1 MTLPPL
7 PEKVQI
13 DKHESGYVIWGYTAD
28 QMKAYAQAAQQAR
41 QPLTEDRI
49 AEISVAC
56 AVVTPSDIYF
66 ARQIERAHG
75 IGENT

>member
-1 MTLPPL
+1 MNK
-7 PEKVQI
+7 EVEQI
-13 DKHESGYVIWGYTAD
+13 LEYRAR
-28 QMKAYAQAAQQAR
+28 AYMAKTTQQAR

-56 AVVTPSDIYF
+56 AAVTPSDIYF

-75 IGENT
+75 IGEKL